1 MANQSKIINDDWP
14 LIEHSW
20 SFYCHYFLETIKIIH
35 STANNE
41 AKVIVRHSPVEK
53 AAQKRKFTPKMAFL
67 WRKKLE
73 FAPLRQSLGK
83 TFKSERN
90 WVKFLRRSRLDW
102 PKFSLQNF
110 WHGKIQHKFMLK
122 SYYQIRSWS
131 LNFGV
136 KLHFGGNI
144 WEAFHELS

>member
-1 MANQSKIINDDWP
+1 MTIGPWLSIHD
-14 LIEHSW
+14 L
-20 SFYCHYFLETIKIIH
+20 FYCHYFLETIKIIH
-35 STANNE
+35 STASEQRSQSNCSTLFTE
-41 AKVIVRHSPVEK
+41 KSCAK
-53 AAQKRKFTPKMAFL
+53 AQFYSENGISLAKETWICATPA
-67 WRKKLE
+67 
-73 FAPLRQSLGK
+73 QYGK

-122 SYYQIRSWS
+122 SYYQIGSWS

-136 KLHFGGNI
+136 KLHFGGNT
-144 WEAFHELS
+144 WEAYHELS